1 MKKNHED
8 VLDII
13 HEKNNAMAKIFHDY
27 CQKENLTY
35 YIIGGTFL
43 GSIRHKG
50 FIPWDDDMD
59 IAMPREDYE
68 KFLNEFPQ
76 KEYFILNYKTHPD
89 YKYYISKLC
98 SRDYIIKEKTGN
110 EVNLF
115 IDIFP
120 IDGMPDNKFKRKI
133 HCLRILYHR
142 MKLSF
147 YYNDTIDKEKKRKL
161 YEKVLIFFATK
172 IPFKKLINP
181 SKEKSKI
188 DKLLM
193 KNSFYKSKY
202 SGTIMG
208 AYREREIV
216 ETRLFGKPCLYQFED
231 MKLYGPEKYDEYL
244 THIYGDYMKIPK
256 DVDRTSHCEELIYI
270 GKNKQD

>member
-1 MKKNHED
+1 MKRVSND
-8 VLDII
+8 NVLDLI
-13 HEKNNAMAKIFHDY
+13 HSNILNIAIDFDKY
-27 CQKENLTY
+27 CREHNLKY

-43 GSIRHKG
+43 GAIRHKG

-68 KFLNEFPQ
+68 KFLKDYPQ
-76 KEYFILNYKTHPD
+76 EKYKILNYKTNPE

-98 SRDYIIKEKTGN
+98 DTRYLVKEKTGN
-110 EVNLF
+110 TVELF

-120 IDGMPDNKFKRKI
+120 IDGMPNNKIIRKI

-147 YYNDTIDKEKKRKL
+147 YYNDTIDQNKKRKG
-161 YEKVLIFFATK
+161 YEKVLIFLAKT
-172 IPFKKLINP
+172 IPFKRIINP
-181 SKEKSKI
+181 SREKRKI

-193 KNSFYKSKY
+193 MYSFKDKNY

-216 ETRLFGKPCLYQFED
+216 ETRLFGEAIQYNFEQT
-231 MKLYGPEKYDEYL
+231 MLYGPEKYDEYL
-244 THIYGDYMKIPK
+244 THMYGDYMTIPK
-256 DVDRTSHCEELIYI
+256 KSNRTSHCAELIEI
-270 GKNKQD
+270 TNNK